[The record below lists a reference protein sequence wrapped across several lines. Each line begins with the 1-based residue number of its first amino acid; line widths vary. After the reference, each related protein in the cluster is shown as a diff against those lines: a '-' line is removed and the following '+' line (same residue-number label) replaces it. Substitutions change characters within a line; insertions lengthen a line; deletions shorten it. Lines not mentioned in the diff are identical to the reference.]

1 VANKSQI
8 AFHADVVQPCVEQ
21 TRSLFDS
28 RGITL
33 TVTSPEDLTILAD
46 PELMR
51 IALSN
56 YLSNAA
62 KYGAENGQATLMVE
76 EGQGNVTVSVWNEG
90 VGFKAED
97 REKLFA
103 KFSRLKNKN
112 TADKRGSG
120 LGLFLIKSIVEQH
133 AGEVWAESEPGQWAK
148 FCFRLPVNSA

>member
-1 VANKSQI
+1 M
-8 AFHADVVQPCVEQ
+8 
-21 TRSLFDS
+21 
-28 RGITL
+28 TL
-33 TVTSPEDLTILAD
+33 TVTSPENLTAFAD
-46 PELMR
+46 PELLR
-51 IALSN
+51 IALVN
-56 YLSNAA
+56 YLTNAA
-62 KYGAENGQATLMVE
+62 KYGAENKQATLTVVE
-76 EGQGNVTVSVWNEG
+76 EQGTISISVWNEG

-148 FCFRLPVNSA
+148 FCFRLPVNGA